1 MLVALRA
8 PFRFPVPVSPKGD
21 LSFLEKRFT
30 PRTVYMEVGVAD
42 CAFALRAASNVER
55 VYSVDLSGRFLQ
67 SVAAPLNL
75 RFVLC
80 DGLRIPLP
88 EGTVDLAWSGGFMDH
103 LDTQGT
109 AEHLQ
114 SVRRSLVDGGEYF
127 FTTGQ
132 PPAIVRRRLLSAGFA
147 AVRIPLLSRF
157 LRPARISAIK

>member
-1 MLVALRA
+1 MLVALQA
-8 PFRFPVPVSPKGD
+8 PFRFERFSNNN
-21 LSFLEKRFT
+21 LSFLERRFT
-30 PRTVYMEVGVAD
+30 PRTVYMEIGAAD

-55 VYSVDLSGRFLQ
+55 VYSVDVSGRFLQ

-88 EGTVDLAWSGGFMDH
+88 EGIVDLAWSGSFMDQ
-103 LDTQGT
+103 LDPQGT

-114 SVRRSLVDGGEYF
+114 SVRRSLVDGGEYY

-132 PPAIVRRRLLSAGFA
+132 PPAIVRRRLLTAGFR
-147 AVRIPLLSRF
+147 AVRVPLLSRF
-157 LRPARISAIK
+157 LKPVLIIATR